1 MVEKIGK
8 ARLIFI
14 VIALA
19 LVAIFLLFRF
29 NSENQ
34 EGVLPTPT
42 KVELGEYAGYTII
55 NRYPHDPSCY
65 TQGLLYHEGFF
76 YESCG
81 LYGESKLRKV
91 ELESGQVLRQV
102 ELEDQYFAE
111 GLALLDGLLYQLTWQ
126 EGQAF
131 VYDLETFELVRKFQ
145 YNTEGWGLTT
155 DGDALLMTDGS
166 NKLFWL
172 DPGTGFVVRED
183 HITWQGQPIQY
194 LNELEL
200 INGELYANIY
210 LTDRIAL
217 IDPATGQVLTML
229 DLSGLCPDENLKL
242 HGEVLNGI
250 AYDQE
255 NDRLFVTGKHW
266 PWLYEISLRPIPEPI
281 IPTLTLTPTSLRV
294 PIPEVQGP

>member
-1 MVEKIGK
+1 MVKKIGK

-29 NSENQ
+29 NSENL

-55 NRYPHDPSCY
+55 NRYPHDPTCY
-65 TQGLLYHEGFF
+65 TQGLLYHKGFLH
-76 YESCG
+76 ESCG

-155 DGDALLMTDGS
+155 DGEALLMTDGS

-210 LTDRIAL
+210 LTDRIAR
-217 IDPATGQVLTML
+217 IDPTTGQVLTML
-229 DLSGLCPDENLKL
+229 DLSGLCPDENLKA

-250 AYDQE
+250 AYDVE

-294 PIPEVQGP
+294 PIPEFQGP

>member
-1 MVEKIGK
+1 MVKKTGE

-14 VIALA
+14 LLALA
-19 LVAIFLLFRF
+19 LAAVFAFFRC
-29 NSENQ
+29 SSVNQ
-34 EGVLPTPT
+34 ERVLPTPT
-42 KVELGEYAGYTII
+42 KVELGDYAGYTIL
-55 NRYPHDPSCY
+55 NRYPHDPTCY
-65 TQGLLYHEGFF
+65 TQGLLFHEGLL

-81 LYGESKLRKV
+81 LYGESDLRKV
-91 ELESGQVLRQV
+91 DLESGQVLRQI

-131 VYDLETFELVRKFQ
+131 VYDLETFELVDNFQ

-155 DGDALLMTDGS
+155 DGKALLMTDGS

-210 LTDRIAL
+210 LTDRVAR
-217 IDPATGQVLTML
+217 IDPTTGQVLTML

-250 AYDQE
+250 AYDE
-255 NDRLFVTGKHW
+255 ANDRLFVTGKHW

-294 PIPEVQGP
+294 PIPEFQGP